1 MVDMMEFGE
10 IVMSRYAT
18 KKFDGRKIPE
28 TKVNEL
34 LEMVRFSPSAINLQP
49 WKIKVVT
56 DQKIKEQL
64 KPAAF
69 NQEQVTTCSHLLV
82 FCADPDYE
90 SLIARLGILLKK
102 SGAPEEIQKM
112 VIGMAVQFTQAIS
125 PDQKLAWSQ
134 AQTYLA
140 LGNALNGAK
149 SLGFDSCPMGGFDP
163 KEVSRILKIPL
174 PLVPVMLCPLGYA
187 ADKPLP
193 KVRFAKED
201 IIF

>member
-1 MVDMMEFGE
+1 MEFGK
-10 IVMSRYAT
+10 IVMARYAT

-28 TKVNEL
+28 PKINEL
-34 LEMVRFSPSAINLQP
+34 LEMVRFAPSAINLQP

-56 DQKIKEQL
+56 DQKLKEQL

-69 NQEQVTTCSHLLV
+69 NQEQITSCSHLLV
-82 FCADPDYE
+82 FCADPDYD
-90 SLIARLGILLKK
+90 SLISRLGTLLKK
-102 SGAPEEIQKM
+102 SDVPEEMQKM
-112 VIGMAVQFTQAIS
+112 VVGMAVQFTGPMSQ
-125 PDQKLAWSQ
+125 DQKLAWSQ

-163 KEVSRILKIPL
+163 KEFSRILKIPP
-174 PLVPVMLCPLGYA
+174 PLVPVILCPLGYA
-187 ADKPLP
+187 ADKPMQ

-201 IIF
+201 IVF

>member
-1 MVDMMEFGE
+1 MEFAT

-28 TKVNEL
+28 TRINEL
-34 LEMVRFSPSAINLQP
+34 LEMVRFAPSAINLQP

-56 DQKIKEQL
+56 DQKVKEQL

-69 NQEQVTTCSHLLV
+69 NQEQVTSCSHLLV
-82 FCADPDYE
+82 FCADPDYD
-90 SLIARLGILLKK
+90 SLIRRLGELLKK
-102 SGAPEEIQKM
+102 SGAPEEMQKM
-112 VIGMAVQFTQAIS
+112 VTGMAVQFTKPMSQ
-125 PDQKLAWSQ
+125 DQKLSWSQ

-149 SLGFDSCPMGGFDP
+149 SLDFDSCPMGGFDP
-163 KEVSRILKIPL
+163 KEFLRILEIPP

-187 ADKPLP
+187 ADKPMQ

-201 IIF
+201 VVF